1 MEKKSYI
8 TPEVEILYFC
18 VEQGFSVST
27 PNYNPESNTGVE
39 QLGYDNDVL

>member
-1 MEKKSYI
+1 MEKKEYI
-8 TPEVEILYFC
+8 TPEVEILCFR
-18 VEQGFSVST
+18 VERGFAVST